1 MIELMKALFIV
12 DDETIIPPEVYGHR
26 INIEVLFNVIKMF
39 NTFSTSINHLNN
51 QTKTITLKTHIV
63 TLVNQ
68 LPKDVIGKFLDL
80 LFGFS

>member
-1 MIELMKALFIV
+1 MIELMKALFIG
-12 DDETIIPPEVYGHR
+12 DDETIIPPEVSGHR
-26 INIEVLFNVIKMF
+26 INIEVLVNVIKMF
-39 NTFSTSINHLNN
+39 NTFSTSINHSNN
-51 QTKTITLKTHIV
+51 QTKTITLKTHVV